1 MTTQVS
7 ETLEERI
14 SRAVSFVSKFNG
26 VIVALSAGV
35 DSSLV
40 AAIAYKALG
49 GSAVA
54 VTGQSE
60 SLVAEE
66 LETAIETAKAI
77 GIRHLVVQTN
87 ELKNPNYYENPENRC
102 YYCKQT
108 LYREL
113 KHVAG
118 RYGFEA
124 ILDGTHLDDLGDD
137 RPGLKAAREA
147 GVASPLLEAR
157 FSKVDVREAARLLGL
172 SVWDKP
178 AMPCLSSRVMHGEE
192 ITESKLWMIG
202 QAELFIRKLTGI
214 RDLRVRYA
222 SGFARIEV
230 PPRDRRIFFDER
242 LIDQVDEKLRQLG
255 FARVTLDLRG
265 YFRTTNTTP
274 PDRYSLPLVNAG
286 Y

>member
-1 MTTQVS
+1 M
-7 ETLEERI
+7 
-14 SRAVSFVSKFNG
+14 
-26 VIVALSAGV
+26 IVAFSAGV

-40 AAIAYKALG
+40 AAIAHKALG
-49 GSAVA
+49 KSAVA

-60 SLVAEE
+60 SLAAEE

-102 YYCKQT
+102 YFCKQT
-108 LYREL
+108 LYSEL
-113 KHVAG
+113 KHVAS
-118 RYGFEA
+118 RFGFEA

-137 RPGLKAAREA
+137 RPGLNAAREA
-147 GVASPLLEAR
+147 GVVSPLLEVR
-157 FSKVDVREAARLLGL
+157 FSKAEVRAAARLLGL

-178 AMPCLSSRVMHGEE
+178 AMPCLSSRVVHGEE
-192 ITESKLWMIG
+192 ITESKLRMVE

-230 PPRDRRIFFDER
+230 PPQDRRIFFEER
-242 LIDQVDEKLRQLG
+242 LMDQVDEKLRQLG
-255 FARVTLDLRG
+255 FARVALDLRG
-265 YFRTTNTTP
+265 YFRTTIATP
-274 PDRYSLPLVNAG
+274 PDRHTLPLVNVA